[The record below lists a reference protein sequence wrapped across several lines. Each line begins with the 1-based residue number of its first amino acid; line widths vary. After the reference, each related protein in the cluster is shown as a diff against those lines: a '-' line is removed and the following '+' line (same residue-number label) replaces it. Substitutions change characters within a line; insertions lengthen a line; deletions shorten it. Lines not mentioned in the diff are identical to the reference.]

1 MTGNLTNFGPPIQR
15 AGPLRVSASP
25 EAIRAFRR
33 QTGWG
38 EAEELDLLPPPAA
51 FPVVWMRLPE
61 IGDPISAAAQEVGL
75 PVHEAQHFEYV
86 QPLEAG
92 RDYDLMLELR
102 RENQP
107 ARLIA
112 TAEVFDLDGVF
123 VARIVSTLRLIDP
136 NALPAPHV
144 RKTP

>member
-1 MTGNLTNFGPPIQR
+1 MTGTLTDSAAPSPLQR

-25 EAIRAFRR
+25 DAIRAFRR

-38 EAEELDLLPPPAA
+38 EADGPPPAA

-61 IGDPISAAAQEVGL
+61 IGDPIRAAAQEVGL
-75 PVHEAQHFEYV
+75 PVHEAQQFEYAR
-86 QPLEAG
+86 PLETG

-123 VARIVSTLRLIDP
+123 VARIISTLRLIDP
-136 NALPAPHV
+136 DALPAPDPG
-144 RKTP
+144 KTS

>member
-1 MTGNLTNFGPPIQR
+1 MTGTLTASAAPSPLQR

-25 EAIRAFRR
+25 DAIRAFRR

-38 EAEELDLLPPPAA
+38 EADGPPPAA

-61 IGDPISAAAQEVGL
+61 IGDPIRVAAQEVGL
-75 PVHEAQHFEYV
+75 PVHEAQQFEYAR
-86 QPLEAG
+86 PLEAG

-123 VARIVSTLRLIDP
+123 VARIISTLRLIDP
-136 NALPAPHV
+136 DTLPAPDPG
-144 RKTP
+144 KTS

>member
-1 MTGNLTNFGPPIQR
+1 LTNSAPPIQR

-25 EAIRAFRR
+25 DAIRAFRR

-38 EAEELDLLPPPAA
+38 EAEELDLLPPPVA

-61 IGDPISAAAQEVGL
+61 IGDPIRVAAQEVGL
-75 PVHEAQHFEYV
+75 PVHEAQQFEYV
-86 QPLEAG
+86 RPLEAG

-107 ARLIA
+107 ERLIA

-123 VARIVSTLRLIDP
+123 VARIVTTLRLIDP
-136 NALPAPHV
+136 NALPAPHA
-144 RKTP
+144 RKTS

>member
-1 MTGNLTNFGPPIQR
+1 LTRTSTNSAGPPIQR
-15 AGPLRVSASP
+15 AGPLRVSASID
-25 EAIRAFRR
+25 AIRAFRR
-33 QTGWG
+33 RTGWD
-38 EAEELDLLPPPAA
+38 EADGPPPAA

-61 IGDPISAAAQEVGL
+61 IGDPIRIAAQEVGL
-75 PVHEAQHFEYV
+75 PVHEAQHFDYV
-86 QPLEAG
+86 RPLEAG

-112 TAEVFDLDGVF
+112 TAEVFDLDGVC

-136 NALPAPHV
+136 QNIPAPHV
-144 RKTP
+144 RKKP

>member
-1 MTGNLTNFGPPIQR
+1 LTRTLANPVAPPPIQR
-15 AGPLRVSASP
+15 AGPLRVSASLD
-25 EAIRAFRR
+25 AIRAFRR

-38 EAEELDLLPPPAA
+38 EADGPPPAA

-61 IGDPISAAAQEVGL
+61 IGDPIRIAAQEVGL
-75 PVHEAQHFEYV
+75 PVHEAQHFDYV
-86 QPLEAG
+86 RPLEAG

-136 NALPAPHV
+136 QNLPAPHV

>member
-1 MTGNLTNFGPPIQR
+1 MESVQR
-15 AGPLRVSASP
+15 AGPLRVSAAP

-33 QTGWG
+33 ETGWSD
-38 EAEELDLLPPPAA
+38 AEERDLLPPPAS

-61 IGDPISAAAQEVGL
+61 IGEPIRAAAAEIGL
-75 PVHEAQHFEYV
+75 PVHEAQTFAYER
-86 QPLEAG
+86 PLESG

-102 RENQP
+102 RENAP

-112 TAEVFDLDGVF
+112 TAAVFDLDGAF

-136 NALPAPHV
+136 KAIPAGGGKP
-144 RKTP
+144 